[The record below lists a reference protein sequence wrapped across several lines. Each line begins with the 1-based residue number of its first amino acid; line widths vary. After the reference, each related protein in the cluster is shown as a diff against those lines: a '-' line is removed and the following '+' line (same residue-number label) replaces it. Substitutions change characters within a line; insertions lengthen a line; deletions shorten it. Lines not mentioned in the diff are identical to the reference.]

1 MHCHS
6 APSVPAAL
14 PLGIERDAWY
24 VHHRVAVNITLPL
37 GPERTQIP
45 SLHCHSAP
53 SVPRPHPFT
62 ATRHRTYR
70 LHCHSALNATC
81 GTFTVDWQC
90 ELRCHSALNVMRNT
104 FTIEWQCELHCHS
117 APSVLDHLAIISMS
131 ILRAG
136 SRSRLYRSL
145 GIKRQANRTVG
156 ALRPRSHVPTG
167 QTILFSGGWEL
178 EHRR

>member
-1 MHCHS
+1 MSRSQGLERFLGRLNGWTCEF
-6 APSVPAAL
+6 AL
-14 PLGIERDAWY
+14 PLGPERDAWY
-24 VHHRVAVNITLPL
+24 VHHRVAVRLTLPV
-37 GPERTQIP
+37 GPERTN
-45 SLHCHSAP
+45 C
-53 SVPRPHPFT
+53 T
-62 ATRHRTYR
+62 ATRHRSYR
-70 LHCHSALNATC
+70 LHCHSALNA
-81 GTFTVDWQC
+81 
-90 ELRCHSALNVMRNT
+90 MRGT

-136 SRSRLYRSL
+136 SRPRLYRSL